1 MFEVA
6 VVYLER
12 QGPRGIEILLG
23 EKLTGL
29 GVGKIVGPGG
39 KLEAGESPVQ
49 CAIREVSEEVG
60 VALRPESLRHIARI
74 DYPFQNRPS
83 LSQRSHAFVVREWEG
98 EPVASPELAPSWWSL
113 EDLPLDR
120 MWADASLWL
129 PRALRGEFLVG
140 EFLIGEDDRVIKSTM
155 TWSGV

>member
-1 MFEVA
+1 M
-6 VVYLER
+6 VYLER
-12 QGPRGIEILLG
+12 QGRFGSEILLG

-29 GVGKIVGPGG
+29 GAGKIVGPGG

-60 VALRPESLRHIARI
+60 VSLHPASLRHIARI
-74 DYPFQNRPS
+74 DYPFLKRPA

-98 EPVASPELAPSWWSL
+98 EPVASRELAPSWWAL

-129 PRALRGEFLVG
+129 PRALRGEFLEG
-140 EFLIGEDDRVIKSTM
+140 EFLIGEDDQVLQSTM
-155 TWSGV
+155 RWRGGV